1 MTSADPTR
9 EIEAILNRGIG
20 LDAQCIGPSLIASA
34 VRSRMN
40 RRGFKDAAAYAEVL
54 AASETE
60 FQALVEEIVVPETW
74 FFRDPA
80 AFALLG
86 KWAVQTWLPEH
97 AYGTLRL
104 LSAPCS
110 TGEEP
115 FSIVMALLDAGLP
128 PDRFSVEAVD
138 ISGAALEK
146 ARGAVYNRNS
156 FRAESLEFRDRY
168 FQKCSGGWRLDEA
181 VRGQV
186 RLRQLNVFD
195 ASFARK
201 EGELDVLFC
210 RNMMI
215 YFDAPAR
222 TRLMQNL
229 RGMLSPQG
237 LLFLG
242 HAEGGIAREFGFEP
256 IPSPLTFAFRKIGVP
271 AAAKPTPPRREP
283 VAATVLVRQ
292 QGTLQP
298 LPPVPV
304 SRPRAKAAAPVTP
317 PAAPVSLDALLA
329 EAERLADAG
338 QLKQAQTVCA
348 AALQA
353 HGPSARTY
361 YLLGLIAEAAAS
373 ETEAEAFYR
382 KTLYLEPDHYEALV
396 QLSLLEKKR
405 GDMQSARH
413 LDERA
418 GRAQR
423 MKTP

>member
-1 MTSADPTR
+1 M
-9 EIEAILNRGIG
+9 
-20 LDAQCIGPSLIASA
+20 
-34 VRSRMN
+34 
-40 RRGFKDAAAYAEVL
+40 L
-54 AASETE
+54 AKT
-60 FQALVEEIVVPETW
+60 P
-74 FFRDPA
+74 
-80 AFALLG
+80 
-86 KWAVQTWLPEH
+86 
-97 AYGTLRL
+97 
-104 LSAPCS
+104 
-110 TGEEP
+110 
-115 FSIVMALLDAGLP
+115 
-128 PDRFSVEAVD
+128 
-138 ISGAALEK
+138 
-146 ARGAVYNRNS
+146 
-156 FRAESLEFRDRY
+156 
-168 FQKCSGGWRLDEA
+168 
-181 VRGQV
+181 
-186 RLRQLNVFD
+186 
-195 ASFARK
+195 
-201 EGELDVLFC
+201 
-210 RNMMI
+210 
-215 YFDAPAR
+215 PAR
-222 TRLMQNL
+222 NRLMQTL

-271 AAAKPTPPRREP
+271 APAKPTPPRREP

-304 SRPRAKAAAPVTP
+304 SRPRAKAAAPVAP
-317 PAAPVSLDALLA
+317 AAAPVSLDTLLA